1 MARKTRHT
9 ALGRFLY
16 KLRYR
21 FGEYV
26 SRGFMICLPYLPD
39 RMVTWFFSSITWAS
53 FLILRRYRARMA
65 KNIAATMGR
74 EIPDAAARNALV
86 WEAWR
91 NFARTIIDTIK
102 VVHLPRERI
111 ISNITLVGEEHLQ
124 AALRNGKGVIAL
136 SAHLGA
142 FSLIGPRLAA
152 GGYPFSVVVKH
163 PADKR
168 FAQLT
173 DDYRARVGVST
184 IPAKPRRNA
193 VRGIVKALRENRIV
207 LVIADEFKSGEILVD
222 FFGVKVPAPRGPAT
236 LALRT
241 GAVTL
246 PMFAVRRLDDS
257 VLLSIEAAIEPIL
270 SDDLETS
277 VVATTARFTARLE
290 QAIRQ
295 YPAQWNWLGLPR
307 HSSMLSDAERVR
319 REREARRES
328 ARRADSAMRKT
339 GTSS

>member
-1 MARKTRHT
+1 MARKARQT
-9 ALGRFLY
+9 ALRRILF

-21 FGEYV
+21 FGEFA
-26 SRGFMICLPYLPD
+26 SRGFMACLPYLPNFL
-39 RMVTWFFSSITWAS
+39 VTWFFSFVTWTS

-74 EIPDAAARNALV
+74 EIPDAVARAALV

-111 ISNITLVGEEHLQ
+111 ISNITLAGEEHLQ
-124 AALRNGKGVIAL
+124 AALQNGKGVIAL

-152 GGYPFSVVVKH
+152 GGYPFCVVVKH

-168 FAQLT
+168 FAELF

-184 IPAKPRRNA
+184 ISAKPRRNA

-222 FFGVKVPAPRGPAT
+222 FFGLKVPAPRGPAT

-246 PMFAVRRLDDS
+246 PVFAVRRPDNS
-257 VLLSIEAAIEPIL
+257 VLVSIDAPIEPIA
-270 SDDLETS
+270 SDDLESS
-277 VVATTARFTARLE
+277 VVATTARYTARLE
-290 QAIRQ
+290 QVIRQ

-307 HSSMLSDAERVR
+307 HSTLISDAERVR

-328 ARRADSAMRKT
+328 ARRANSVARKT